1 MFFLCVKFVGFLLPV
16 RVYVRFRVAVAA
28 DVVIVIVVV

>member
-16 RVYVRFRVAVAA
+16 RVYVRFRVAA